1 MATVQR
7 DRVEAGPDAAAR
19 QVRLRQAL
27 ESPIAGPVIT
37 LVGVFILF
45 SLFVPRFFQWDA
57 MAGIVNA
64 ATLTGI
70 ITIGVT
76 MLMISGEFDL
86 SVGPMMAWG
95 AYLFGYMIQRG
106 DPPLLAL
113 VVGLLVPTLLGA
125 VNGLIFN
132 WTRIPSFIITLS
144 TQFIYRSLL
153 WVLSGGN
160 MIQTTAK
167 SLPIYAFFNGR
178 LEWLVNL
185 VPGANFRSSLFWLIG
200 LVIVFQFILVR
211 TQFGNHVLA
220 TGGNPGAAAAQG
232 VNVKRIKLACFT
244 LSGFLSGLAGVMLF
258 SQYGT
263 ARIATGAGEEL
274 NAIAAAVV
282 GGTLLAGGSGSIVGG
297 LLGIITIS
305 MLRTGIVRLDIVDAD
320 NFPAVVGVT
329 IIVAAMF
336 NNWLRTGA
344 PVRPLFDGIKRML
357 RLRDASPG

>member
-1 MATVQR
+1 
-7 DRVEAGPDAAAR
+7 VEAGPSAVTR
-19 QVRLRQAL
+19 EVRIRQAL

-45 SLFVPRFFQWDA
+45 SLVVPNFFRWDA

-64 ATLTGI
+64 ATLTGV

-76 MLMISGEFDL
+76 MLMIAGEFDL

-95 AYLFGYMIQRG
+95 AYLFGTMIQRG
-106 DPPLLAL
+106 DPPLVAL
-113 VVGLLVPTLLGA
+113 VVGLLVPLLLGSL
-125 VNGLIFN
+125 NGLIFN

-144 TQFIYRSLL
+144 TQFIYRSAL
-153 WVLSGGN
+153 WVFSGGS
-160 MIQTTAK
+160 MVQTTAK
-167 SLPIYAFFNGR
+167 SLPIYAVFNGR

-185 VPGANFRSSLFWLIG
+185 LPGANFRSSLFWLIG
-200 LVIVFQFILVR
+200 LVVLFQFILVR

-220 TGGNPGAAAAQG
+220 TGGNPGAGAAQG
-232 VNVKRIKLACFT
+232 VNVKRIKFTCFA
-244 LSGFLSGLAGVMLF
+244 LSGLLAGLAGIMLF

-274 NAIAAAVV
+274 LAIAAAVV
-282 GGTLLAGGSGSIVGG
+282 GGTLLTGGSGSIFGA

-305 MLRTGIVRLDIVDAD
+305 MLRTGVIRLDVVDAS

-329 IIVAAMF
+329 IILAAIF
-336 NNWLRTGA
+336 NTWLRTGDISGL
-344 PVRPLFDGIKRML
+344 VRFFSFRGGGFWRRNQPQ
-357 RLRDASPG
+357 